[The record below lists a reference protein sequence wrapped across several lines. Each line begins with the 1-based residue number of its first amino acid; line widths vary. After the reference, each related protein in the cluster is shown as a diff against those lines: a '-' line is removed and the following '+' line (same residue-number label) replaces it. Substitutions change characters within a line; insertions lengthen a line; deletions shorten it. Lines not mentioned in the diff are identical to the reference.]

1 MLLKKLELLGF
12 KSFAEKAVLEFPEGV
27 LAVVGPNGSGK
38 SNVIDAIRWLL
49 GEREA
54 KNMRGAKAEDLI
66 FSGTPTRPRA
76 GFAQASMTLDNSSKF
91 FPVEYEEVTV
101 SRRIDRDGTSKYL
114 LNNSE
119 VRAREILDFF
129 AKSKLGAR
137 GLTIINQGQSDIFI
151 KASEEERREMLEEIL
166 GLRTYQIKKH
176 ESELKLE
183 STRINMDKAKAL
195 VEEILPHLKVL
206 RKQAAKWEKHDEY
219 KNELV
224 NLEKNYYGSKLSVYK
239 TQEEKIGLDIKNIDV
254 AIHQR
259 KGELELLE
267 GEVKNLEDSNKESKK
282 EEEHKR
288 KAVSDRKN
296 QIYEKKSHIERELG
310 KIEAQIEFLPKKK
323 DKKAVDS
330 EEVVSFFKDVRKKI
344 EETYK
349 LSDFEVL
356 KSSLR
361 DLISKID
368 NFFDD
373 SGKASENDNQYNAE
387 KDEFEKKKKELFE
400 NLKQLEAEI
409 INLSREEAEIFNSS
423 KEFNDAFR
431 KSFIKVQDKNREI
444 SEVLSSRS
452 RFVFELEKILISK
465 DEILKEMK
473 QFGVSE
479 EGLISSFSEG
489 EEKESERKIFR
500 LRSEISAI
508 GEVDEALLKE
518 AKETETRYAFLS
530 SQIQD
535 LETAFSDLNSL
546 IKELDEKIHKE
557 FKEAM
562 VKINHEFTNYFKLMF
577 QGGSAKLT
585 LIKKEI
591 KEAVAQEGEEMP
603 QEKEDEEEK
612 KFDHGGIEIAVSLP
626 KKKVASLESLSGG
639 EKSLVSLAVLFAL
652 ISVSPPPFLVLDEI
666 DAALDEAN
674 TKRLSSLIKDFSKKT
689 QFLIV
694 THNRA
699 TMEIA
704 SVLYGVTL
712 GEDGSSKLLSLKL
725 E

>member
-12 KSFAEKAVLEFPEGV
+12 KSFAEKAVLDFPEGV

-119 VRAREILDFF
+119 VRAKEILDFF

-151 KASEEERREMLEEIL
+151 KASEKERREMLEEIL

-195 VEEILPHLKVL
+195 TEEILPHLKVL
-206 RKQAAKWEKHDEY
+206 RRQAAKWEKHDEY
-219 KNELV
+219 KSELV

-239 TQEEKIGLDIKNIDV
+239 TQEEKIGLDIKNIDI
-254 AIHQR
+254 AISAR
-259 KGELELLE
+259 KEELGLLE
-267 GEVKNLEDSNKESKK
+267 KEVKNLEDSNKESKK
-282 EEEHKR
+282 EEDQKR
-288 KAVSDRKN
+288 KAVAERKN

-323 DKKAVDS
+323 DKKAVNS
-330 EEVVSFFKDVRKKI
+330 EEVVVFFKDVRKKI

-349 LSDFEVL
+349 LSDFEIL
-356 KSSLR
+356 KSSLK

-368 NFFDD
+368 NFFED
-373 SGKASENDNQYNAE
+373 SEKNSEVTNNAE
-387 KDEFEKKKKELFE
+387 REEFEKRKKELFE

-409 INLSREEAEIFNSS
+409 LALSKEEVEISNSS
-423 KEFNDAFR
+423 KEFNDNFK

-444 SEVLSSRS
+444 SELLSSRS
-452 RFVFELEKILISK
+452 RFAFELEKILISK

-479 EGLISSFSEG
+479 EGLINSFSES
-489 EEKESERKIFR
+489 EARESERKIFR

-508 GEVDEALLKE
+508 GEADEALLKE
-518 AKETETRYAFLS
+518 AKETEARYAFLS

-535 LETAFSDLNSL
+535 LETAFADLNSL

-585 LIKKEI
+585 LVKKEI
-591 KEAVAQEGEEMP
+591 KEAVSEEGVEIVE
-603 QEKEDEEEK
+603 EKEVEEDK

-626 KKKVASLESLSGG
+626 KKKIASLESLSGG

-674 TKRLSSLIKDFSKKT
+674 TKRLSSLIRDFSKKT

-712 GEDGSSKLLSLKL
+712 GEDGSSRLLGLKL
-725 E
+725 D